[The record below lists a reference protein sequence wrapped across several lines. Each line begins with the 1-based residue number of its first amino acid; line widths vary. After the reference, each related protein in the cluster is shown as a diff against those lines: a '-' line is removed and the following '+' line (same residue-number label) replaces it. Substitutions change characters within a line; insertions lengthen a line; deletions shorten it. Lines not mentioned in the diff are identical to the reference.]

1 MKSFLINLLLFSLGL
16 LVVFEIVLRV
26 NHMTIDIPQREITS
40 DGIKRYIPMQEG
52 WWLGGTHKWQINQF
66 GWPGPMPDS
75 LDSLVLIIGDSHI
88 ENFMNNDNCH
98 QSWLLKQLLPQ
109 FNFLEAA
116 RSGVSY
122 IEAVYIATKLDTLR
136 PILILLY
143 VKDTDF
149 IESITQFGRK
159 TDITQIDLAKETL
172 LMGEMRSPGLKKIL
186 YNVKVA
192 YFTYSKLQICILK
205 SRKKAK
211 ELHIATVDLTKKRLS
226 SEEITLI
233 EHLIEYSYRFY
244 DTDKIVLLFH
254 PGSDPRIVNIAERA
268 GFKTVVF
275 PKEQGKMWGI
285 SADDESHWT
294 CEGHKEAA
302 KIISKKIRE
311 ILSTYRQ
318 NPYKE
323 LDTTCFVN

>member
-1 MKSFLINLLLFSLGL
+1 MKSFLVNLLLFSLGL

-40 DGIKRYIPMQEG
+40 DGIQRYIPMQEG

-159 TDITQIDLAKETL
+159 TDITQIDLPADKSSGLIEA
-172 LMGEMRSPGLKKIL
+172 EKILKKID
-186 YNVKVA
+186 A
-192 YFTYSKLQICILK
+192 I
-205 SRKKAK
+205 
-211 ELHIATVDLTKKRLS
+211 
-226 SEEITLI
+226 
-233 EHLIEYSYRFY
+233 
-244 DTDKIVLLFH
+244 
-254 PGSDPRIVNIAERA
+254 RIVHFSQLDVVRHPLVADVIAAYAAWDA
-268 GFKTVVF
+268 G
-275 PKEQGKMWGI
+275 
-285 SADDESHWT
+285 
-294 CEGHKEAA
+294 
-302 KIISKKIRE
+302 KK
-311 ILSTYRQ
+311 
-318 NPYKE
+318 NG
-323 LDTTCFVN
+323 